1 MSPIRWLLGTLLIYL
16 ICFASLSSAAEIE
29 RKNGYILLEGEIV
42 EGDLNR
48 LRARLLKYGNLGVA
62 LNSPGGSLGEALKI
76 GSFIRTSGLA
86 THIPK
91 SATCAS
97 ACVTIFAGGLIRTAH
112 PDSNIGIHMASA
124 VFNDRFV
131 QGMEAVISEYGTE
144 ATPYVVAMF
153 EELAASAMLRQVY
166 FILQAGVS
174 LRLLE
179 ATTSVPHDEI
189 FWMSIDDAISVNL
202 INFY

>member
-1 MSPIRWLLGTLLIYL
+1 MSPIRWLLGTLLICL

-48 LRARLLKYGNLGVA
+48 LRARLLKYGNLGVS

-76 GSFIRTSGLA
+76 GSFIRTAGLA

-91 SATCAS
+91 SAVCAS

-124 VFNDRFV
+124 VFNDSFV

>member
-1 MSPIRWLLGTLLIYL
+1 
-16 ICFASLSSAAEIE
+16 
-29 RKNGYILLEGEIV
+29 
-42 EGDLNR
+42 
-48 LRARLLKYGNLGVA
+48 
-62 LNSPGGSLGEALKI
+62 
-76 GSFIRTSGLA
+76 
-86 THIPK
+86 
-91 SATCAS
+91 
-97 ACVTIFAGGLIRTAH
+97 
-112 PDSNIGIHMASA
+112 
-124 VFNDRFV
+124 
-131 QGMEAVISEYGTE
+131 MEAVISEYGTE

-179 ATTSVPHDEI
+179 ATTNVPHDEI